1 MFEEDLCLQCGVKP
15 CAPSSVYCSHS
26 CAELDAAPSSP
37 ALSPSQSTASS
48 AFPSPSLPPSLGS
61 NYNIPPLA
69 LDRAGAAIIAA
80 KGRGDV
86 WDDSD
91 SDASEPAYA
100 LSYAR
105 RPSATNNRS
114 MIPTL
119 THSKPSMHRRGSSSL
134 SSDLSVSPSSST
146 HTHLH
151 SQTTITARKRANRAS
166 LPAHFQLLQTASS
179 HSPSLRATRPGL
191 AIPSLAL
198 SGAHTR
204 VSPSTPKLAGPAFDC
219 TPALAGA
226 SPSSAPM
233 ASIASTYASTYASE
247 ERGRRR
253 EPGSSRRR
261 ESSRSASRSR
271 NRSRSR
277 SRPPRE
283 ADDEARGRR
292 FAGARDW
299 VGAREYGF
307 GHGRT
312 GLIARETEAGRGRA
326 R

>member
-1 MFEEDLCLQCGVKP
+1 MFEEDLCLQCGAKP
-15 CAPSSVYCSHS
+15 CAPSSVYCSGV

-69 LDRAGAAIIAA
+69 LDRAGAALKSRA
-80 KGRGDV
+80 DV

-91 SDASEPAYA
+91 SDISEPPFA

-105 RPSATNNRS
+105 RPSATNHRS
-114 MIPTL
+114 TIPLL

-134 SSDLSVSPSSST
+134 SSDISVSPSSSAHT
-146 HTHLH
+146 HTLQQ
-151 SQTTITARKRANRAS
+151 STITARKRANRAS
-166 LPAHFQLLQTASS
+166 LPAHFQLLQTAPS
-179 HSPSLRATRPGL
+179 HSNSPSLRATRPGL
-191 AIPSLAL
+191 AIPSMAL
-198 SGAHTR
+198 SGAHSR
-204 VSPSTPKLAGPAFDC
+204 VSPSTPKLAGPAFDI

-233 ASIASTYASTYASE
+233 ASIASTYANE

-261 ESSRSASRSR
+261 ESSRSVSRSR

-277 SRPPRE
+277 SRPSRN
-283 ADDEARGRR
+283 DDDDARGRR
-292 FAGARDW
+292 RAGGRDW
-299 VGAREYGF
+299 VGARDYGF

-312 GLIARETEAGRGRA
+312 GLIAREAEGGRGRA